1 MVCADLRERS
11 AMGENADTLRKA
23 YEDFNSGNMD
33 GVLEAWAD
41 DIRWEGSNSEEVP
54 GGGTHEGKDEVAQAL
69 ARIPENFDGFQAPAD
84 EFIEDGDTVAV
95 LGHAEGSGK
104 SSGKDFKVP
113 YVHVWRMEGGKGK
126 RVQLL
131 TDTAVIVDALHG

>member
-1 MVCADLRERS
+1 
-11 AMGENADTLRKA
+11 MGENADTLRKA
-23 YEDFNSGNMD
+23 YDDFNSGNMD
-33 GVLEAWAD
+33 AVLEAWAD

-54 GGGTHEGKDEVAQAL
+54 GGGTHEGKDAVAQAL
-69 ARIPENFDGFQAPAD
+69 GRISENFDGFQAPAD
-84 EFIEDGDTVAV
+84 EFLESGDTVVV
-95 LGHAEGSGK
+95 LGHAEGQAKPTGK
-104 SSGKDFKVP
+104 GIKVP

>member
-1 MVCADLRERS
+1 
-11 AMGENADTLRKA
+11 MGENADTLRKA
-23 YEDFNSGNMD
+23 YDDFNSGNMD

-41 DIRWEGSNSEEVP
+41 DVRWEGSNSEEVP
-54 GGGTHEGKDEVAQAL
+54 GGGTHEGKDAVAQAL
-69 ARIPENFDGFQAPAD
+69 GRIPENFDGFQAPAD
-84 EFIEDGDTVAV
+84 EFIESGDTVVV
-95 LGHAEGSGK
+95 LGHAEGQAKPTGT
-104 SSGKDFKVP
+104 DIKVP